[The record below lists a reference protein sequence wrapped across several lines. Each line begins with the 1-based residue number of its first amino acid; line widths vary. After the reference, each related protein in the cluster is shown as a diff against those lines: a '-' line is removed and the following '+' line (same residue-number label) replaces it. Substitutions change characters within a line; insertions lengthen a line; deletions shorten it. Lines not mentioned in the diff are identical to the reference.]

1 MLLSDVHFKVDSDY
15 VVILMATM
23 TMTMM
28 VVVHDIDG
36 RFKRSAPRAPN
47 EWVAL

>member
-1 MLLSDVHFKVDSDY
+1 MMFTSKAIVIMIM
-15 VVILMATM
+15 ILMVTM
-23 TMTMM
+23 TMTMI